1 MDIEKEELA
10 IIEELRSY
18 DNRPPP
24 KRVWLELANRL
35 EAIRGKRLV
44 KSDAQAKTLNISNT
58 YVVNNSER
66 LRQAI
71 IDIAA
76 EARKGR
82 GYKTNCEIRKDAAL
96 EEITDICLRAFSSL
110 PRNCDRF
117 DGNIAPLYREFTAYM
132 EKKGYGTKNMAVLDA
147 FNWLLSQ
154 VGGAP

>member
-18 DNRPPP
+18 DDRPPP
-24 KRVWLELANRL
+24 KRVWFELADRL
-35 EAIRGKRLV
+35 EAVR
-44 KSDAQAKTLNISNT
+44 DAREAEKTAKAKTLNVSNT

-96 EEITDICLRAFSSL
+96 EEITDICLRALSSL

-117 DGNIAPLYREFTAYM
+117 DGNMASLYREFTAYM

-154 VGGAP
+154 VGGAS